1 MIKSLID
8 AASHLEK
15 RKLAER
21 QDLGKVKMSAEAR
34 ALFEELRTQVKALDS
49 DVLELAEPNSVS
61 YHGPAFFLEVLPR
74 RKKLTLLLA
83 LDFNEVDDPSGFAK
97 DATEKK
103 FFVHARHEGGVS
115 LSVWNA
121 SDVESALPLIR
132 QAHAASNE

>member
-1 MIKSLID
+1 
-8 AASHLEK
+8 
-15 RKLAER
+15 
-21 QDLGKVKMSAEAR
+21 MSAEAR
-34 ALFEELRTQVKALDS
+34 ALFEELRTRVKALDN

-121 SDVESALPLIR
+121 GDIESALPFIR